1 MQRCSDRCLTRK
13 LEIWVATVSTNTYF
27 STESNA
33 DIYYSIKNI
42 FKFIESRLTYF

>member
-13 LEIWVATVSTNTYF
+13 LEIWVATVSTNTYL

-33 DIYYSIKNI
+33 DIYHCIKNI
-42 FKFIESRLTYF
+42 FKFVESRLTYF